1 MPRRTTRFQPNA
13 RDHLQPSPARQCP
26 HRTARK
32 ISLTILLRG
41 SGERHPMPIRL
52 SNRRAGRRSWPCQA
66 PDYFEGPETSMAGA
80 TQLRFSNLFDFWR
93 IRSAGTS
100 RRASGFSQT
109 RTATKIGNS
118 APMKAVHESLQDMD
132 QYIVLATKRIE
143 EQRNR
148 VLELRRRGEDDTSS
162 QRLLAALIHS
172 LTICEQRREHLIE
185 LLAAQSGERARK

>member
-1 MPRRTTRFQPNA
+1 
-13 RDHLQPSPARQCP
+13 
-26 HRTARK
+26 
-32 ISLTILLRG
+32 
-41 SGERHPMPIRL
+41 
-52 SNRRAGRRSWPCQA
+52 
-66 PDYFEGPETSMAGA
+66 
-80 TQLRFSNLFDFWR
+80 
-93 IRSAGTS
+93 
-100 RRASGFSQT
+100 
-109 RTATKIGNS
+109 
-118 APMKAVHESLQDMD
+118 MKAVHESLQDMD